1 MYDKIE
7 FFKSYFSRAT
17 EKKILVESIGAR
29 LNPLEDKAKIL
40 DLGCHDGTLI
50 RTIITRYQHCISNK
64 LNIVGVDPSQRALA
78 EFSAHE
84 FSKKY
89 SITTYKG
96 TAEEFFSRHNEYF
109 DWILASQSL
118 YWSSDLRLILRQINQ
133 NSSSAL
139 IVLRGK
145 KGIFEIQTQFKEY
158 LGNKQE
164 QLYSADDVERA
175 LVAEQI
181 PYTKECHQTFIEL
194 PQQSAPE
201 FNWLIAFFL
210 QMDDANASP
219 DLLSR
224 VTDFIVQKSIANTL
238 QHDVVF
244 FWLGQ
249 TVC

>member
-17 EKKILVESIGAR
+17 EKKILVESIGTR
-29 LNPLEDKAKIL
+29 LNLLEDKAKIL
-40 DLGCHDGTLI
+40 DLGCHDGSLI

-84 FSKKY
+84 CSKKY
-89 SITTYKG
+89 SIKTYKG
-96 TAEEFFSRHNEYF
+96 TAEEYFSRHNEYF

-118 YWSSDLRLILRQINQ
+118 YWSPDLELIIRQIYQ
-133 NSSSAL
+133 NSDSAL

-194 PQQSAPE
+194 PQQNTLE

-210 QMDDANASP
+210 QLEDADTPS
-219 DLLSR
+219 DLISR
-224 VTDFIVQKSIANTL
+224 VKDYIEQQSTANSL

-249 TVC
+249 TAC